1 MTNAIRK
8 TARIAGSALLA
19 VGLASSVGAWARQG
33 TAHGGGH
40 AGHPGGGGH
49 HAGAPAHRGGTAMRS
64 APSRAY
70 GGGARGTA
78 AGAARYGHG
87 TASGVARYGHG
98 YGSGYGYGYYPYG
111 GYYGCYGYPY
121 WGGWYPWWGVGW
133 YGGWG
138 WDGYGYYGGYDVETG
153 SEAAPSPQGPATVE
167 TGVSPAKAEVVL
179 DGESVG
185 FASDYNGRW
194 DELSVAP
201 GPHTITFR
209 AKGYRSLVV
218 DFEARPGATY
228 TFHDT
233 LVAGEGEERRTLT
246 GPGPAAAQET
256 PAQYPA
262 PTATGRLRIHAEP
275 ADSAVYLDGEYL
287 GLGADLSRIHGSL
300 AVGIGT
306 HRLEVVRPG
315 FASEVRT
322 VDVDGA
328 DPATV
333 ELRLE
338 PER

>member
-1 MTNAIRK
+1 MTTTTRK
-8 TARIAGSALLA
+8 IASIAGSALLA
-19 VGLASSVGAWARQG
+19 AGLASSVGAWARQG
-33 TAHGGGH
+33 TAQRGHGGQGGH
-40 AGHPGGGGH
+40 AGHAGGGGH
-49 HAGAPAHRGGTAMRS
+49 QAGATAHRGGTAMRS
-64 APSRAY
+64 APSSRAY
-70 GGGARGTA
+70 GGSRATA
-78 AGAARYGHG
+78 TGAARYGHG
-87 TASGVARYGHG
+87 TASGVARYG
-98 YGSGYGYGYYPYG
+98 YGYGYGYPYG

-138 WDGYGYYGGYDVETG
+138 WDGYGYYGSYVESG
-153 SEAAPSPQGPATVE
+153 SEHAPSPQGPATVE

-228 TFHDT
+228 TFNDT
-233 LVAGEGEERRTLT
+233 LTAGDGEERRTLA
-246 GPGPAAAQET
+246 PPAAAAPQET
-256 PAQYPA
+256 PEHDSA
-262 PTATGRLRIHAEP
+262 PSATGRLRIHAEP

-315 FASEVRT
+315 FASAVRT
-322 VDVDGA
+322 IDVDGG

-338 PER
+338 PVR